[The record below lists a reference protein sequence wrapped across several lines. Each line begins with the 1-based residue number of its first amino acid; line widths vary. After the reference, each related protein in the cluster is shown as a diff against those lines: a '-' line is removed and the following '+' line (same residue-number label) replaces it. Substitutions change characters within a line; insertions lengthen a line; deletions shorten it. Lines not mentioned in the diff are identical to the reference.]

1 MDHPM
6 GLRSASGKEER
17 VGGGRTGGH
26 WKTEPV
32 RLTAAL
38 PAREIRQPID
48 STLTGF
54 EIAAGTGSAGIC
66 APQQRAMGPGG
77 ESSCSIIGCEIH
89 WLDAEVAMKRYL
101 IFGAIGPLIGGFLM
115 LFATTVAS
123 GYWSDTNWS
132 EIGKFLGA
140 FFRTLQY
147 SYLFAIV
154 PMLMLGAIDDILY
167 HVKRITP
174 VVRMLI
180 LGAVGFA
187 TASLLYGS
195 RGPDAGALQFVLYG
209 IVGLVPAMLSSWLAH
224 RYDAPQAVHS
234 T

>member
-1 MDHPM
+1 
-6 GLRSASGKEER
+6 
-17 VGGGRTGGH
+17 
-26 WKTEPV
+26 
-32 RLTAAL
+32 
-38 PAREIRQPID
+38 
-48 STLTGF
+48 
-54 EIAAGTGSAGIC
+54 
-66 APQQRAMGPGG
+66 
-77 ESSCSIIGCEIH
+77 
-89 WLDAEVAMKRYL
+89 MKRYL
-101 IFGAIGPLIGGFLM
+101 IFGAIGPFISGFLM

-174 VVRMLI
+174 VARMLI

-195 RGPDAGALQFVLYG
+195 RGPNAGALQFVLYG